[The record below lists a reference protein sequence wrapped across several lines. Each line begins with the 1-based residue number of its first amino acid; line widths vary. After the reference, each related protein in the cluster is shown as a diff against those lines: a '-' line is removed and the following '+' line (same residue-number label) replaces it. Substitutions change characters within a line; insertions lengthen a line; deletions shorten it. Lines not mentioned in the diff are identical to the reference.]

1 VDKEILRLEKN
12 FIPYIDEYLGNKG
25 FTFHEYV
32 LGGPPNKK
40 RMRFSTVD
48 INDGRQSLGILNTFS
63 FILEGKSAR
72 EIEGNLKHRSMGQ
85 YYAVKGFLEY
95 VYQNKQAIKKAVRK
109 GRNELKEMNPNEKAI
124 IRMEHVPGNEPV
136 KLNLRS
142 TFSGEDTL
150 MTVENFHTEVK
161 ALLEVN
167 IPKAY
172 LIPKTDSL
180 LVNLLNKHNIEY
192 SENKESSAAAY
203 LIEKIKKSVDE
214 ELENKYP
221 ELSKEKIGIK
231 NPSNYFYVPLN
242 QLHKNMLVTAFEP
255 QSMLGI
261 VQYEEFEYLL
271 KEGERYPVF
280 RVE

>member
-1 VDKEILRLEKN
+1 
-12 FIPYIDEYLGNKG
+12 
-25 FTFHEYV
+25 
-32 LGGPPNKK
+32 
-40 RMRFSTVD
+40 
-48 INDGRQSLGILNTFS
+48 
-63 FILEGKSAR
+63 
-72 EIEGNLKHRSMGQ
+72 
-85 YYAVKGFLEY
+85 
-95 VYQNKQAIKKAVRK
+95 
-109 GRNELKEMNPNEKAI
+109 
-124 IRMEHVPGNEPV
+124 
-136 KLNLRS
+136 
-142 TFSGEDTL
+142 
-150 MTVENFHTEVK
+150 
-161 ALLEVN
+161 
-167 IPKAY
+167 
-172 LIPKTDSL
+172 
-180 LVNLLNKHNIEY
+180 LNKHNIEY